1 MKTNLVKGFA
11 GLVIALTV
19 AVISV
24 SASTV
29 FDGNKRN
36 SAGHP
41 GDCVSQLSGLNQQQ
55 INQINALE
63 KSHQTTMAELREKR
77 RSTTDVTEK
86 ANIRTEMDTQV
97 AKHRSDVKALLNSDQ
112 QKQYDQSHAA
122 GGKHLNQKNGKSNGH
137 GQGTGN
143 CKGRR

>member
-41 GDCVSQLSGLNQQQ
+41 GDCVVSFP
-55 INQINALE
+55 
-63 KSHQTTMAELREKR
+63 
-77 RSTTDVTEK
+77 D
-86 ANIRTEMDTQV
+86 
-97 AKHRSDVKALLNSDQ
+97 
-112 QKQYDQSHAA
+112 
-122 GGKHLNQKNGKSNGH
+122 
-137 GQGTGN
+137 
-143 CKGRR
+143 